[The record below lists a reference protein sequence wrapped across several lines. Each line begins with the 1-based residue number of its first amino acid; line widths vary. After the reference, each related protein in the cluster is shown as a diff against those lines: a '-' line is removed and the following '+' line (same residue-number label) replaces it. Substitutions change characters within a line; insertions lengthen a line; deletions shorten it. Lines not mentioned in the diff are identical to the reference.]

1 MNSSCQCQIYYKR
14 RTWSEQSL
22 YIGQLT
28 GQRQGRKL
36 IGKVNEFNAPR
47 IKCISIKTQSL
58 RTLDFFFFFFF
69 LLFLFPFQ
77 LNSPSKD
84 ELDMFRCTVET
95 LKKHR
100 TKPDKTKNETQ
111 ETR

>member
-14 RTWSEQSL
+14 STWSEQSL

-28 GQRQGRKL
+28 GQGQGRKL
-36 IGKVNEFNAPR
+36 IGKVNVF
-47 IKCISIKTQSL
+47 KCISIKTQSL
-58 RTLDFFFFFFF
+58 RTLDSFFFFFFCF
-69 LLFLFPFQ
+69 SFFPFQ

>member
-1 MNSSCQCQIYYKR
+1 MYFYK
-14 RTWSEQSL
+14 
-22 YIGQLT
+22 
-28 GQRQGRKL
+28 
-36 IGKVNEFNAPR
+36 NAVTTYAR
-47 IKCISIKTQSL
+47 L
-58 RTLDFFFFFFF
+58 FFFFFFF
-69 LLFLFPFQ
+69 CFSFFPFQ